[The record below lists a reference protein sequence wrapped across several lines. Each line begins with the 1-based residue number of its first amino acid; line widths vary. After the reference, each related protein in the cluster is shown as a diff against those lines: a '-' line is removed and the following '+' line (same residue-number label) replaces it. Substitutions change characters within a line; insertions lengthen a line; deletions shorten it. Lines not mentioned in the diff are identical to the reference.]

1 MGSNLSARAGLKKD
15 TNESDWYI
23 QETYNELVHNVT
35 WPTWEELQN
44 NTVLVVVLSII
55 LALTIF
61 VMDKVFG
68 RVVGGMDFSD
78 IFTIFLID

>member
-1 MGSNLSARAGLKKD
+1 MKVIGC
-15 TNESDWYI
+15 I

-44 NTVLVVVLSII
+44 NTVLVVVASII

-68 RVVGGMDFSD
+68 NDPNFWWNGVLGYIYNF
-78 IFTIFLID
+78 F

>member
-1 MGSNLSARAGLKKD
+1 M
-15 TNESDWYI
+15 
-23 QETYNELVHNVT
+23 T

-44 NTVLVVVLSII
+44 NTVLVVVASII

-68 RVVGGMDFSD
+68 NDPNFWWNGVLGYVYNF
-78 IFTIFLID
+78 F